1 MSVTAIVCINCGAK
15 YKLPPTFKGTRAKC
29 PKCSSI
35 IDVAKQ
41 LAKQGA
47 DDGAKP
53 AAAAKPAAKARPAK
67 DRSRAGAGA
76 RKALAAKSAATKPA
90 RPARG
95 RARGKDDDG
104 DKPRRARGQQKK
116 NNTPLILSGVGL
128 VLLLG
133 LGGFFLMGGE
143 EEQPQERAST
153 DTTANASAPTG
164 ENEAPPTPAPASD
177 AADAAPADAKLD
189 ALVGMVKAQ
198 LAKAG
203 MPADAVSEDEVK
215 KMLQEQLEAQSADL
229 AQLPDAAMATIAQGL
244 SAAFGSAGA
253 GAGAGSPAEAAPN
266 PDAVPMPDGPK
277 EPWMKQKRP
286 AQTMADVRSA
296 AELYGEVRWSESID
310 DATKAEVQSIAE
322 DLDVNGGIRHIRAKR
337 KIVDAGY
344 AGLFAIVER
353 LHGLDYRDAD
363 DAAFG
368 FELNKMIEEITGGLN
383 ARYAA
388 VQAGEDVHP
397 AKAQWNTKTVKA
409 WMSTFAKWPD
419 EAAFKKAK
427 KELAKKNAD
436 K

>member
-1 MSVTAIVCINCGAK
+1 MTVIPITCDNCGAK
-15 YKLPPTFKGTRAKC
+15 YKLPPTFKGSQAKC
-29 PKCSSI
+29 QKCGSV

-41 LAKQGA
+41 RAAAEGGG
-47 DDGAKP
+47 DAKP
-53 AAAAKPAAKARPAK
+53 AAAAKPASKARPAV
-67 DRSRAGAGA
+67 DRSKARAGAGT
-76 RKALAAKSAATKPA
+76 RKAAADKPA
-90 RPARG
+90 RSARG
-95 RARGKDDDG
+95 RAAAKADG
-104 DKPRRARGQQKK
+104 EERPRRGRPEKK
-116 NNTPLILSGVGL
+116 KDNTPMILGAVGL

-133 LGGFFLMGGE
+133 VGGFFLMGGE
-143 EEQPQERAST
+143 EKKADEQAN
-153 DTTANASAPTG
+153 TTATSKAEEKPKKDAP
-164 ENEAPPTPAPASD
+164 
-177 AADAAPADAKLD
+177 
-189 ALVGMVKAQ
+189 
-198 LAKAG
+198 
-203 MPADAVSEDEVK
+203 
-215 KMLQEQLEAQSADL
+215 
-229 AQLPDAAMATIAQGL
+229 
-244 SAAFGSAGA
+244 
-253 GAGAGSPAEAAPN
+253 PAEAAATDAPASADPGAAAPENQGAAAEEKPAEDTPPPAPKAAEPN

-310 DATKAEVQSIAE
+310 DATKTEVQGIAE

-344 AGLFAIVER
+344 AGLFAILER
-353 LHGLDYRDAD
+353 LHGLDYRNAD

-427 KELAKKNAD
+427 KERAKKNAD